1 MTEELAIGPGTS
13 LRVLV
18 HDDQALELEAT
29 YAPGGTPPP
38 AHFHPEQDER
48 FEVLAGAMHVRLDG
62 RDCTIGEAD
71 VLEVPR
77 GTVHQMWNEGA
88 EPAAMRWRRSPPAG
102 LSSGFGRS
110 RRFSAARATQTPRRC
125 SRTTPTSSGSLKPEA
140 SRQVTATR
148 DGRVVAKTWPNYDT
162 G

>member
-71 VLEVPR
+71 VPEVPR

-88 EPAAMRWRRSPPAG
+88 EPAAMRWRTLPAG
-102 LSSGFGRS
+102 RTLEWFREIAAVQRGEGHPDPRD
-110 RRFSAARATQTPRRC
+110 AARGLRR
-125 SRTTPTSSGSLKPEA
+125 RLPA
-140 SRQVTATR
+140 R
-148 DGRVVAKTWPNYDT
+148 
-162 G
+162 

>member
-18 HDDQALELEAT
+18 HDDQALELVAT

-88 EPAAMRWRRSPPAG
+88 EPAAMRWRTLPAG
-102 LSSGFGRS
+102 RTLEWFREI
-110 RRFSAARATQTPRRC
+110 AAVQRGEGHPDPATLLADYADVFR
-125 SRTTPTSSGSLKPEA
+125 LAEA
-140 SRQVTATR
+140 
-148 DGRVVAKTWPNYDT
+148 
-162 G
+162 